1 MKISIFAGVLLISAA
16 LISVDGQSW
25 AQFQIKHINAGMTAG
40 QCSTVIAARR
50 IVQPPTQVNQG
61 FSCKTLNTFITGNVN
76 AVRAICA
83 AGGGTNI
90 GGNYYKSNKN
100 TFNVVVC
107 SGANGKY
114 PCVYNSSAINN
125 VYIVTECDG
134 NREPVH
140 FVRFE
145 KSGLTT

>member
-1 MKISIFAGVLLISAA
+1 INMKISIFAGVLLISAA
-16 LISVDGQSW
+16 LISVKRVQQQRKESAVEKFERQHIKVDMNNNGCTEAMRNKRFKEKNGNCNDG
-25 AQFQIKHINAGMTAG
+25 
-40 QCSTVIAARR
+40 R
-50 IVQPPTQVNQG
+50 
-61 FSCKTLNTFITGNVN
+61 
-76 AVRAICA
+76 
-83 AGGGTNI
+83 NI

-114 PCVYNSSAINN
+114 PCVSNSSAINN

-140 FVRFE
+140 FSNLLLPDGSE
-145 KSGLTT
+145 